1 MAELTLKAVRIAL
14 RVVGVAVTYTDDLGE
29 YRVNF
34 IGAREAT
41 AYYTDDLEDALLTGL
56 IMATLRKKQQNG
68 RKGSR

>member
-14 RVVGVAVTYTDDLGE
+14 RGVGVGVSYTEDLGE

-34 IGAREAT
+34 IGAREST

-56 IMATLRKKQQNG
+56 IMSAMRKKQQNG
-68 RKGSR
+68 KRR